1 MRIIDSSANAVQIR
15 TKQPWCSID
24 GSKVFILE
32 RAVKLNEEG
41 SVESD
46 WHCSSPSGTACTPVR
61 TEPLPQATA
70 IEQLLKF
77 GYVVREIFGR
87 TNRQADT
94 RAE

>member
-1 MRIIDSSANAVQIR
+1 
-15 TKQPWCSID
+15 
-24 GSKVFILE
+24 
-32 RAVKLNEEG
+32 VKLNEEG
-41 SVESD
+41 LVESD

-87 TNRQADT
+87 TNRQTDT